1 MGKLFTTILGVLA
14 VIGGLMFFSMRDKV
28 EAGYVGIKVNMLG
41 TEKGV
46 EMEELGVG
54 RYFIGINEELFK
66 FPTFAV
72 NTVWDGGVDAEGKPI
87 GAIKFQSVEGMEVS
101 ANVGITFS
109 IDPAKVPVLFQR
121 YRKGIDEISDIY
133 LRSMVRDAFVDAS
146 ANMNVNS
153 IYGTGKSGL
162 MAAVEQRVREQVSV
176 YGILVERIYLN
187 GSMILPP
194 EVTAAISGEI
204 TANSEARQ
212 RENKIASAKAD
223 AQSAREVATGQAD
236 AILITAKAQAEANK
250 LLAESLTTDLLQAQA
265 IESWDGVLPRMT
277 GSSAV
282 PMINVDTITGGN

>member
-1 MGKLFTTILGVLA
+1 MFKVFASVAAVLT
-14 VIGGLMFFSMRDKV
+14 VVFGLVFLTMYEKV
-28 EAGYVGIKVNMLG
+28 EAGFVGIKVNLLG

-54 RYFIGINEELFK
+54 RYFIGINEELYL

-72 NTVWDGGVDAEGKPI
+72 NTIWDGGVDAEGNPV
-87 GAIKFQSVEGMEVS
+87 GAIKFQSVEGMEIA

-109 IDPAKVPVLFQR
+109 IDPSKVPVLFQR
-121 YRKGIDEISDIY
+121 YRKGIEEISDIY
-133 LRSMVRDAFVDAS
+133 LRNMVRDAFVNAT
-146 ANMNVNS
+146 ANMSVNS
-153 IYGTGKSGL
+153 IYGTGKSDL
-162 MAAVEQRVREQVSV
+162 MTAVEARVRDQVAV
-176 YGILVERIYLN
+176 YGILIERIYLN

-212 RENKIASAKAD
+212 RENQIASAKAD
-223 AQSAREVATGQAD
+223 AQKAREIAQGNAD
-236 AILITAKAQAEANK
+236 AILIEARAQAEANK
-250 LLAESLTTDLLQAQA
+250 LLSESLTADLLQSQA

-277 GSSAV
+277 GSAAV

>member
-133 LRSMVRDAFVDAS
+133 LRSMVRDAFVDTS